1 MSGRLSGSGIVL
13 IIATALCSGIGITT
27 LKAGLAADPIRLGLF
42 GAGAVIYGAGIH
54 GGIALI
60 GKYSLSIA
68 YPIVEGS
75 SLTVVA
81 VISATSLAEP
91 MKTLKLAGTAPF
103 AKVTLVK
110 DDEEIHVI
118 TPNQKEVELTWTDPK
133 PVAGQRSYY
142 YFRGEQTNGELV
154 WVSPMWITYA
164 PAK

>member
-1 MSGRLSGSGIVL
+1 MLGDVF
-13 IIATALCSGIGITT
+13 TT
-27 LKAGLAADPIRLGLF
+27 
-42 GAGAVIYGAGIH
+42 
-54 GGIALI
+54 
-60 GKYSLSIA
+60 
-68 YPIVEGS
+68 
-75 SLTVVA
+75 
-81 VISATSLAEP
+81 AEP
-91 MKTLKLAGTAPF
+91 PTLRLKLGGTAPF

-118 TPNQKEVELTWTDPK
+118 TPKTNDVELTWTDPK